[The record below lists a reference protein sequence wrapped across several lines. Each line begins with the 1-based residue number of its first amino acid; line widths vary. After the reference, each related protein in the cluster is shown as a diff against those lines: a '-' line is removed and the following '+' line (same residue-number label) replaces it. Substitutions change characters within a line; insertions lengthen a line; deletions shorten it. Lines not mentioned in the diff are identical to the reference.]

1 MLEVFNTIKKQ
12 NKDVKT
18 IQKFKVPKT
27 ISGKVD
33 MIIGIKYANV
43 YPELVHQFP
52 NGLAVY
58 KSKLLPVVPGDV
70 ACIGGPVEAL
80 EGLEGI
86 YGGHTLGYLS
96 QLTLAMK
103 TCKPRLEFF
112 PDYKQI
118 EADIP
123 GVQELIK
130 GDEILDVKED
140 DKD

>member
-1 MLEVFNTIKKQ
+1 
-12 NKDVKT
+12 
-18 IQKFKVPKT
+18 
-27 ISGKVD
+27 

-58 KSKLLPVVPGDV
+58 KSKLLPVIPGDV

-80 EGLEGI
+80 DGLEGV
-86 YGGHTLGYLS
+86 YGGHTLGYLT

-112 PDYKQI
+112 PD
-118 EADIP
+118 
-123 GVQELIK
+123 
-130 GDEILDVKED
+130 
-140 DKD
+140 